1 MTIPGGHEGLRFAC
15 DCVSARRGA
24 CSDPWAG
31 VAKNKLLMDGTK
43 EEIINLVAEE
53 PRTISQ
59 LAESLD
65 LSAPSVHAHI
75 GDMMRSELLR
85 ESEEWEKQHP
95 TERYYEPNFPVVKP
109 GERAEFEKLC
119 GEMAA
124 QVADLFARRQPQLEQ
139 AFARTDLAA
148 RGWEFADVAHY
159 LFARVQREARALL
172 EGRGHLPPPAEHR
185 NGAEWVFWAEQPVAD
200 AQLTKES

>member
-1 MTIPGGHEGLRFAC
+1 MTVPDEHVGLRFAC
-15 DCVSARRGA
+15 DCVSARRGV

-43 EEIINLVAEE
+43 EEIINLVADE

-59 LAESLD
+59 LAEALSL
-65 LSAPSVHAHI
+65 SPPSVHAHI

-95 TERYYEPNFPVVKP
+95 TERYYEPNFPVVKAD
-109 GERAEFEKLC
+109 EQAEFEKLC

-124 QVADLFARRQPQLEQ
+124 QVADLFTRRQPQLQ
-139 AFARTDLAA
+139 RAFARTDLAA
-148 RGWEFADVAHY
+148 RGWNFADVAHY
-159 LFARVQREARALL
+159 LYARVQREARTRL
-172 EGRGHLPPPAEHR
+172 EGSGMLPPPCAHR
-185 NGAEWVFWAEQPVAD
+185 NGADWVFWAEQPAAD
-200 AQLTKES
+200 EGAS